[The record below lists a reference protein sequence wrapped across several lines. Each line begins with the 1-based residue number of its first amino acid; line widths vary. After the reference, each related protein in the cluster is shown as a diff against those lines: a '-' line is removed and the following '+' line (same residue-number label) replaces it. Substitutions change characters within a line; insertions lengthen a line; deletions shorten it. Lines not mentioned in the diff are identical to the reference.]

1 MSSASYSRKKNEV
14 DYSRLPA
21 TSGSIM
27 STRFGLLSP
36 ITTCSNAT
44 DETPELQT
52 VKPVTLRSSLKSVRL
67 NLWDEEQRKLVS
79 FGSLKARRD

>member
-1 MSSASYSRKKNEV
+1 
-14 DYSRLPA
+14 
-21 TSGSIM
+21 M
-27 STRFGLLSP
+27 STMFGLVSP
-36 ITTCSNAT
+36 NYNLQQCH

>member
-1 MSSASYSRKKNEV
+1 
-14 DYSRLPA
+14 
-21 TSGSIM
+21 M
-27 STRFGLLSP
+27 STMFGLVSP
-36 ITTCSNAT
+36 NYNLQQCH

-52 VKPVTLRSSLKSVRL
+52 VKPVTLRSSLIVRE